1 MVLFYSAKTLPISL
15 PAPSTM
21 LRINSAFSDLS
32 GVALGE
38 DGWVHRSFYMNRY
51 EALMLTVPEITADE
65 AKSIEQQ
72 FDRLVADKKGSIISF
87 EKWGKFRLAYPV
99 KKNEYGVYFL
109 ARFES
114 AQPEVVEEVKNL
126 LEVKLHELIMRS
138 MMTKLGAKQS
148 LVYQRPQSLEEAPAR
163 EVGSFLKE
171 NRMDHLSD
179 DNDNGQE
186 L

>member
-99 KKNEYGVYFL
+99 K
-109 ARFES
+109 
-114 AQPEVVEEVKNL
+114 
-126 LEVKLHELIMRS
+126 
-138 MMTKLGAKQS
+138 
-148 LVYQRPQSLEEAPAR
+148 
-163 EVGSFLKE
+163 
-171 NRMDHLSD
+171 RMNTASIS
-179 DNDNGQE
+179 
-186 L
+186 

>member
-1 MVLFYSAKTLPISL
+1 
-15 PAPSTM
+15 
-21 LRINSAFSDLS
+21 
-32 GVALGE
+32 
-38 DGWVHRSFYMNRY
+38 MNRY

-72 FDRLVADKKGSIISF
+72 FDRLVADNKKGSIISF

-126 LEVKLHELIMRS
+126 LEVKLHEVIMRS
-138 MMTKLGAKQS
+138 MMTKLGEKQS
-148 LVYQRPQSLEEAPAR
+148 LAYQRPQSLEEAPAR

>member
-1 MVLFYSAKTLPISL
+1 
-15 PAPSTM
+15 
-21 LRINSAFSDLS
+21 
-32 GVALGE
+32 
-38 DGWVHRSFYMNRY
+38 MNRY

-72 FDRLVADKKGSIISF
+72 FDRLVADNKKGSIISF

-126 LEVKLHELIMRS
+126 LEVKLHEVIMRS
-138 MMTKLGAKQS
+138 MMTKLGEKQS
-148 LVYQRPQSLEEAPAR
+148 LAYQRPQSLEEAPAR

-179 DNDNGQE
+179 DSDNGQE

>member
-1 MVLFYSAKTLPISL
+1 MAET
-15 PAPSTM
+15 T
-21 LRINSAFSDLS
+21 N
-32 GVALGE
+32 
-38 DGWVHRSFYMNRY
+38 NRY

-72 FDRLVADKKGSIISF
+72 FDRLVADKKGSIVSF

-99 KKNEYGVYFL
+99 KKNEYGIYFL
-109 ARFES
+109 ARFETT
-114 AQPEVVEEVKNL
+114 QPELVAEVKTL

-138 MMTKLGAKQS
+138 MMTKLDPSQS

-163 EVGSFLKE
+163 EVGSFMKE
-171 NRMDHLSD
+171 SRMDHDSD
-179 DNDNGQE
+179 DNGQE

>member
-1 MVLFYSAKTLPISL
+1 
-15 PAPSTM
+15 
-21 LRINSAFSDLS
+21 
-32 GVALGE
+32 
-38 DGWVHRSFYMNRY
+38 MNRY

-72 FDRLVADKKGSIISF
+72 FDRLVADNKKGSIISF